1 MLDLVIVGGGP
12 VGLITALYAARAG
25 LSCTVVEPRR
35 GVIDKACGEGL
46 MPAGLATLLDLG
58 VDPIGMPINGIRY
71 VAGPHEAHASFGGAV
86 GRGVRRTELHAALL
100 AAVAGAGIPL
110 VHARATH
117 LSQSADAVTVHARAA
132 DTAPTDTPEVTAR
145 FVIAADGL
153 HSRIRSQL
161 GLSLPTTGSARF
173 GQRRH
178 FAVAPWDDHVQVH
191 WATHAEAYV
200 TPVTPHLVGVAL
212 LTRHRASFDDL
223 LAGFPDLSRRLHDGG
238 SPVLGAG
245 PLRQRS
251 SSRVAGRVLLVG
263 DAAGYVDALT
273 GEGVMLGAA
282 QAKEAVAAV
291 AAADPP
297 RYEAAWRRVTRRHT
311 MTTRTLLAAT
321 QFGLARR
328 ALVPAA
334 SALPHV
340 FGAVVRSIGS
350 T

>member
-46 MPAGLATLLDLG
+46 MPGGLATLLDLG
-58 VDPIGMPINGIRY
+58 IDPIGMPLNGIRY
-71 VAGPHEAHASFGGAV
+71 VGGSREAHASFGGVA

-100 AAVAGAGIPL
+100 AAVADAGTPL

-117 LSQSADAVTVHARAA
+117 LNQSADAVTVHARAA
-132 DTAPTDTPEVTAR
+132 GTAPTYMTQVTAK

-153 HSRIRSQL
+153 HSHIRSQL
-161 GLSLPTTGSARF
+161 GLGLPPTSAVRF

-178 FAVAPWDDHVQVH
+178 FAVEPWDDHVQVH
-191 WATHAEAYV
+191 WAAHAEAYV
-200 TPVTPHLVGVAL
+200 TPVAPTLVGVAL
-212 LTRHRASFDDL
+212 LTRRRASFDDL
-223 LAGFPDLSRRLHDGG
+223 LAGFPDLAAHLHDGG
-238 SPVLGAG
+238 SAVLGAG
-245 PLRQRS
+245 PLRQRTS
-251 SSRVAGRVLLVG
+251 GRVAGRVLLVG

-282 QAKEAVAAV
+282 QAKEAISAV
-291 AAADPP
+291 IAEDPGS
-297 RYEAAWRRVTRRHT
+297 YEAGWRRVTRRHSV
-311 MTTRTLLAAT
+311 TTRTLVTAT
-321 QFGLARR
+321 RFGPVRR
-328 ALVPAA
+328 TIVPAA
-334 SALPHV
+334 SALPSV